1 MYAIRSYYE
10 DILKGRRTEI
20 EMMNGVIAAKG
31 AEIGIP
37 APSHE
42 KLTALVMR
50 LERGEIAPSPTHLGA

>member
-1 MYAIRSYYE
+1 MAQ

-31 AEIGIP
+31 AEIGVP

-42 KLTALVMR
+42 TLTALVLR
-50 LERGEIAPSPTHLGA
+50 LERGEIAPSPAHLGAAKA